1 MKIIIEKDYEAMSQ
15 HTCHILL
22 GHMSQAKRV
31 NVCLT
36 AGRTP
41 KRMYDFLVES
51 VKDKSYYRNVHYY
64 SFDETPVFTPEGVR
78 IKGDNQSQLEALFFK
93 PANIAQSHSH
103 FLSETNYET
112 FPQEIELAGGLDLML
127 VGIGEDG
134 HICANMP
141 ESTQFNQLVYAI
153 KLTDEFPWNAEYQK
167 SLNGNY
173 SDYMYTLGAKSILK
187 AKHLIMIANGEEKAD
202 ILKQA
207 LEGPISEAIPA
218 SMIQLHPNLTV
229 ITDDKAG
236 AKLTLTNLG

>member
-1 MKIIIEKDYEAMSQ
+1 MKIIIEKNYEAMSR
-15 HTCHILL
+15 HTCNILL

-51 VKDKSYYRNVHYY
+51 VQDKPYYQNVHYY
-64 SFDETPVFTPEGVR
+64 SFDETPVFTPDGTRV
-78 IKGDNQSQLEALFFK
+78 KGDNQSQLEALFFH
-93 PANIAQSHSH
+93 PAKISQQQSH
-103 FLSETNYET
+103 FLTENNYQQFAE
-112 FPQEIELAGGLDLML
+112 QIELVGGLDVML

-141 ESTQFNQLVYAI
+141 ESTEFNQLAYAI
-153 KLTDEFPWNAEYQK
+153 KLTDEFPWNASYQS
-167 SLNGNY
+167 SLKGNY
-173 SDYMYTLGAKSILK
+173 SDYMYTLGARSILK

-202 ILKQA
+202 ILKLA
-207 LEGPISEAIPA
+207 LEGPITESVPA

-229 ITDDKAG
+229 LTDDKAG
-236 AKLTLTNLG
+236 VKLTLA